1 MGEQPVLYP
10 GNPGVLDPSLMT
22 WLPGVGWFRMVREPL
37 DAGIFLSER
46 NGSRISCEGEYTSHI
61 CGAGVLKAPQGS
73 PPAAKAKM
81 MALVSC

>member
-1 MGEQPVLYP
+1 MGELPVLYRP
-10 GNPGVLDPSLMT
+10 GPVDLECS
-22 WLPGVGWFRMVREPL
+22 REAAGELL

-73 PPAAKAKM
+73 PPAAKAKEL
-81 MALVSC
+81 APERHLEGC